1 MSYPEFLS
9 LPLVSTQVAPATAAL
24 TPNLMERTLELADSY
39 LLDGLFSQARAIV
52 SELQL
57 TLPEHPL
64 VLEKAREI
72 EELAAVSSGVSAV
85 AQPLVQ
91 PGMSSVPAGTSEAP
105 EMEFEY
111 EELEPGDEGFDF
123 AEKLAEELAEVAEI
137 APIDE
142 GAEMIDVETV
152 FEQFKAGVAEQV
164 SDDDSATHFD
174 LGIAY
179 KEMGLLPD
187 ARREFQV
194 AMADPRRRCLC
205 WMMIGLIY
213 MEEGQPRD
221 AIEAFQSGLES
232 PEKTPAE
239 SVGLHYELAMACEAG
254 GLTDQARLHY
264 EHVFQR
270 EPQYREVGQRLQ
282 RLGGP
287 SGDSADDLLMESMD
301 DVNRAFDELIHED

>member
-1 MSYPEFLS
+1 
-9 LPLVSTQVAPATAAL
+9 
-24 TPNLMERTLELADSY
+24 
-39 LLDGLFSQARAIV
+39 
-52 SELQL
+52 
-57 TLPEHPL
+57 
-64 VLEKAREI
+64 
-72 EELAAVSSGVSAV
+72 
-85 AQPLVQ
+85 
-91 PGMSSVPAGTSEAP
+91 
-105 EMEFEY
+105 MEFEY

-205 WMMIGLIY
+205 WTMIGLIY
-213 MEEGQPRD
+213 IEEGQPRD

-232 PEKTPAE
+232 PEKTQSE
-239 SVGLHYELAMACEAG
+239 TTGLHYELGLACEAAN
-254 GLTDQARLHY
+254 LPDQARLHY
-264 EHVFQR
+264 EYVFQR
-270 EPQYREVGQRLQ
+270 EPEFREVGQRLQ

-287 SGDSADDLLMESMD
+287 SGAGGDELLLESMD